1 MEHIFIITNEHKDP
15 GLCVTGQIQEFI
27 KDKGKRCTVQ
37 VKKKDAIGFRGY
49 TDCEHIPEDV
59 DCVLV
64 LGGDGT
70 MLQAARDTID
80 RNLPL
85 LGVNLGTLGYLAEV
99 EKSNLEAALNQ
110 LICDEFY
117 IEERMML
124 TGRIMKDGQWLSDEY
139 ALNDIALTRKGPLQI
154 IHFDITVNGQFL
166 KEYGADGI
174 LVATPTGSTGYNL
187 SAGGPIVEP
196 GARII
201 LMTPICPHTLHS
213 RSIVLS
219 FEDEIGISVG
229 ADREGRQQ
237 IVEVAFDG
245 GHNVE
250 LSTGDKIVIRR
261 SDKVTRIIRL
271 NKVSF
276 MEILHKK
283 MSEQ

>member
-15 GLCVTGQIQEFI
+15 GLSVTGQIQDYI
-27 KDKGKRCTVQ
+27 TGRGKRCTVQ
-37 VKKKDAIGFRGY
+37 IKQKESLKDGY
-49 TDCEHIPEDV
+49 TDSDGIPEDV

-80 RNLPL
+80 RNIPL

-99 EKSNLEAALNQ
+99 EKSNLESALNQ
-110 LICDEFY
+110 LINDEFY

-124 TGRIMKDGQWLSDEY
+124 TGRIMKDGRWLTDEY

-201 LMTPICPHTLHS
+201 LMTPVCPHTLHS

-219 FEDEIGISVG
+219 SEDEIGISVSE
-229 ADREGRQQ
+229 DREGRQQ

-250 LSTGDKIVIRR
+250 LSTGDKIVIKR
-261 SDKVTRIIRL
+261 SEKVTRIIRL

-276 MEILHKK
+276 LEILHKK

>member
-1 MEHIFIITNEHKDP
+1 MEHIFVITNQHKDP
-15 GLCVTGQIQEFI
+15 GLHVTGQIEDFL
-27 KDKGKRCTVQ
+27 KKHGKRCTVQ
-37 VKKKDAIGFRGY
+37 AKEYSDSDSRGGE
-49 TDCEHIPEDV
+49 DSNRIPGDV

-70 MLQAARDTID
+70 MLQAARDIMD
-80 RNLPL
+80 KNLPL
-85 LGVNLGTLGYLAEV
+85 LGINLGTLGYLAEV
-99 EKSNLEAALNQ
+99 ERGNLETALTRVLAKQ
-110 LICDEFY
+110 FT

-124 TGRIMKDGQWLSDEY
+124 SGRIQKNGQWLEEEC
-139 ALNDIALTRKGPLQI
+139 ALNDITLTRKGSLQI

-166 KEYGADGI
+166 REYGADGI

-196 GARII
+196 VARIL
-201 LMTPICPHTLHS
+201 LMTPICPHTMHS

-219 FEDEIGISVG
+219 SEDEIGISVG

-245 GHNVE
+245 GHHVE
-250 LSTGDKIVIRR
+250 LTTGDQIMIRR
-261 SDKVTRIIRL
+261 SGKVTRIIRL
-271 NKVSF
+271 NEESF
-276 MEILHKK
+276 LEILHKK

>member
-15 GLCVTGQIQEFI
+15 GLVVTEQIQDFLTGH
-27 KDKGKRCTVQ
+27 GKKCTVQ
-37 VKKKDAIGFRGY
+37 IKQKESVKGGY
-49 TDCEHIPEDV
+49 TDSEGIPEDV

-99 EKSNLEAALNQ
+99 EKSNLESALSH
-110 LICDEFY
+110 LINEEFY

-219 FEDEIGISVG
+219 SEDEIGISVG
-229 ADREGRQQ
+229 EDREGRQQ
-237 IVEVAFDG
+237 VVEVAFDG

-250 LSTGDKIVIRR
+250 LSTGDKIVIKR
-261 SDKVTRIIRL
+261 SEKVTRIIRL
-271 NKVSF
+271 KKVSF
-276 MEILHKK
+276 LEILHKK

>member
-15 GLCVTGQIQEFI
+15 GLCVTEQIREFI
-27 KDKGKRCTVQ
+27 KNSGKRCTTGCEQ
-37 VKKKDAIGFRGY
+37 IHEDA
-49 TDCEHIPEDV
+49 

-110 LICDEFY
+110 LIRDEFY

-219 FEDEIGISVG
+219 SEDEIGISVG
-229 ADREGRQQ
+229 ADREGREQ

-250 LSTGDKIVIRR
+250 LSTGDKIVIKQ
-261 SDKVTRIIRL
+261 SEKVTRIMRL

-276 MEILHKK
+276 LEILHKK

>member
-1 MEHIFIITNEHKDP
+1 MEHIFVITNEHKDP
-15 GLCVTGQIQEFI
+15 GLCVTGQIEEFI
-27 KDKGKRCTVQ
+27 KRNGKRCTVQ
-37 VKKKDAIGFRGY
+37 VKESVSRDFAGY
-49 TDCEHIPEDV
+49 TDSAHIPEDV
-59 DCVLV
+59 DCVLI

-99 EKSNLEAALNQ
+99 EKSNLETALMQ
-110 LICDEFY
+110 VIRDEFTV
-117 IEERMML
+117 EERMML
-124 TGRIMKDGQWLSDEY
+124 TGRIRKGGQWLSDEY

-196 GARII
+196 GARIL

-219 FEDEIGISVG
+219 SEDEIGISVG
-229 ADREGRQQ
+229 ADREGRKQ
-237 IVEVAFDG
+237 IVEVAIDG

-250 LSTGDKIVIRR
+250 LTTGDQIVIKR
-261 SDKVTRIIRL
+261 SEKVTRIIRL
-271 NKVSF
+271 NEVSF
-276 MEILHKK
+276 LEVLHKK

>member
-15 GLCVTGQIQEFI
+15 GLCVTEQIQEFI
-27 KDKGKRCTVQ
+27 KNRGKSCTVQ
-37 VKKKDAIGFRGY
+37 IKKKEANYMGGY
-49 TDCEHIPEDV
+49 TDCKHIPEDA

-80 RNLPL
+80 RKLPL

-99 EKSNLEAALNQ
+99 EKSNLETALNQ
-110 LICDEFY
+110 LISDEFY

-124 TGRIMKDGQWLSDEY
+124 TGRIMKDGQWLPDEY

-219 FEDEIGISVG
+219 SEDEIGISVG

-250 LSTGDKIVIRR
+250 LSTGDKIVIKR
-261 SDKVTRIIRL
+261 SEKVTRIMRL

-276 MEILHKK
+276 LEILHKK

>member
-1 MEHIFIITNEHKDP
+1 MEHIYIITNEHKDP
-15 GLCVTGQIQEFI
+15 GLSVTVQIKEFVE
-27 KDKGKRCTVQ
+27 KKGKQCTVS
-37 VKKKDAIGFRGY
+37 VKRMGNEECNGY
-49 TDCEHIPEDV
+49 TDCNGIPKDA

-85 LGVNLGTLGYLAEV
+85 LGINLGTLGYLAEV
-99 EKSNLEAALNQ
+99 EKTNLTAALNQ
-110 LICDEFY
+110 VICDEFT

-124 TGRIMKDGQWLSDEY
+124 TGRIMKDGKCLYDEY

-166 KEYGADGI
+166 REYGADGI

-201 LMTPICPHTLHS
+201 LVTPICPHTLHS

-219 FEDEIGISVG
+219 SEDEIGISVG
-229 ADREGRQQ
+229 KDREGRMQS
-237 IVEVAFDG
+237 VEVAFDG
-245 GHNVE
+245 EHNVE
-250 LSTGDKIVIRR
+250 LSTGDRIVIKR

-276 MEILHKK
+276 LEILHKK

>member
-15 GLCVTGQIQEFI
+15 GLSVTGQIQKFLENN
-27 KDKGKRCTVQ
+27 GKICTVQ
-37 VKKKDAIGFRGY
+37 VKKQGAVYSEGY
-49 TDCEHIPEDV
+49 TDFRKIPKDA

-70 MLQAARDTID
+70 MLQAARDTICM
-80 RNLPL
+80 NLPL

-99 EKSNLEAALNQ
+99 EKSNLEVALNQ
-110 LICDEFY
+110 LICNDFN

-124 TGRIMKDGQWLSDEY
+124 TGRIMKDGKWLSDEY

-219 FEDEIGISVG
+219 SEDEIGISVRE
-229 ADREGRQQ
+229 DREGRRQV
-237 IVEVAFDG
+237 VEVAFDG

-261 SDKVTRIIRL
+261 SEKVTRIIRL

-276 MEILHKK
+276 LEILHKK
-283 MSEQ
+283 MREQ